1 MSRPFTI
8 KPAAETIELDRQR
21 GSEVVFTVSNASG
34 RPIAARGRISC
45 TDAAQ
50 KAWFKLQ
57 DEPERKLKV
66 DETTQYKVKI
76 AVPPNVAAGSYKLQF
91 DVVEV
96 DNEESFTEGSPVG
109 FQVKT
114 APLPTPK
121 KFPWW
126 IVAVAAGVLL
136 LVGVGITIF
145 ALSGGP
151 KKGKMVELVGKDLDE
166 ARDWVKEAGLK
177 LSVTPDF
184 KDPNKANRVTHQKPD
199 AGEDVVAD
207 ETIVELVY
215 EPPLRRIPDLK
226 GKKATEATAALHD
239 LGLEAAVTQQDKDRA
254 KAGTIISQDP
264 APGQLTQEGS
274 TVNLVAEKGR
284 IQMPDVML
292 KSVEEA
298 KKILADAKLT
308 NVKVQPPDLFP
319 AAMDNSVGLVG
330 MQNQPKDTPVSEDDP
345 ILLTPIGR
353 AVAVPNVGVGTK
365 YEDAAK
371 AIGAA
376 KLSAVQ
382 SYETPTLD
390 DTRLGRLNT
399 VKRTVPSAGQRAL
412 EGSNVV
418 VVVPGT
424 GKPINWTLPAY
435 SKLLQ
440 DPAIAPKTSISRTK
454 SVRPQ

>member
-8 KPAAETIELDRQR
+8 KPAAETIELDRER

-34 RPIAARGRISC
+34 RPIYARGRISAA
-45 TDAAQ
+45 DPAQ

-57 DEPERKLKV
+57 DVPERKLKV
-66 DETTQYKVKI
+66 DETTQYKVRI
-76 AVPPNVAAGSYKLQF
+76 TVPPTVAAGSYKLQF

-114 APLPTPK
+114 AAVPTPK

-145 ALSGGP
+145 ALSGG
-151 KKGKMVELVGKDLDE
+151 KKSGKMAELVGKDLDE
-166 ARDWVKEAGLK
+166 AREWVKEAGLK
-177 LSVTPDF
+177 LSLQPEF
-184 KDPNKANRVTHQKPD
+184 KDPNRANRVLRQKPD
-199 AGEDVVAD
+199 AGEDIVEN

-239 LGLEAAVTQQDKDRA
+239 LGLVAAVTQQDKDRA

-298 KKILADAKLT
+298 KKILAESKLA
-308 NVKVQPPDLFP
+308 NVKVLPPDLFP
-319 AAMDNSVGLVG
+319 AGFDNSVGLVG

-353 AVAVPNVGVGTK
+353 AVEVPNVRVGTK

-371 AIGAA
+371 AIDAA
-376 KLSAVQ
+376 KLKAVQ
-382 SYETPTLD
+382 SFETPTAD
-390 DTRLGRLNT
+390 ETRLGRLNT
-399 VKRTVPSAGQRAL
+399 VKRTVPAAGQRAL
-412 EGSNVV
+412 EGSSVV

-424 GKPINWTLPAY
+424 GKRIDWGMLEKTR
-435 SKLLQ
+435 LLQ
-440 DPAIAPKTSISRTK
+440 DPAISPKTSTFRKPI
-454 SVRPQ
+454 QDQ